1 MEIND
6 ELLSKLAT
14 LARLNIDDSKREK
27 MKKDL
32 SEIISWM
39 EKLKEVDTTGVEPL
53 TNMSQEVNR
62 SREDTSGKTMERSK
76 ALANAPLHD
85 DRFFRVP
92 KVLKNK

>member
-76 ALANAPLHD
+76 ALENAPLHD

>member
-1 MEIND
+1 MQIND

-14 LARLNIDDSKREK
+14 LARIDIDDSKKEK

-39 EKLKEVDTTGVEPL
+39 EKLQEVDTTGVEPL
-53 TNMSQEVNR
+53 TNMSREINR
-62 SREDTSGKTMERSK
+62 WREDNPGEPMDRSK
-76 ALANAPLHD
+76 ALDNAPRHD
-85 DRFFRVP
+85 NKFFKVP